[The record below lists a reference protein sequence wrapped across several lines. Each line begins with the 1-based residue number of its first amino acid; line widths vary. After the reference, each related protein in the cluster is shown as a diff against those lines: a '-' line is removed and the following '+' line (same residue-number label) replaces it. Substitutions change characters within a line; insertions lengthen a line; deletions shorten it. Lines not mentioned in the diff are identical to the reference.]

1 MKIQYIMR
9 RIFIIAQIALTVSA
23 FATGT
28 VVNSFLI
35 TEMGGYPPRGLAYD
49 ASTDSY
55 WVTAN
60 FDENSVKA
68 YRFTY
73 DGTSATV
80 EETVNIDSNFYWSMD
95 IAAGDYL
102 YMNSDFVPETRSGD
116 IADFYHINK
125 SNGNIVNTYAGPFP
139 ANEHLNGAA
148 FDGSHLYLSSYDS
161 STIYQVNTDGTVV
174 SSFAH
179 DSARNNGLA
188 WGGVDIRDEGLWVVS
203 GPPHNTVTK
212 YISGVQV
219 DQWFIDLGDEYIAGA
234 CWGWTDNESLFVST
248 LSGNKLI
255 YEISFASTAIESA
268 SLGKIKAAFK

>member
-1 MKIQYIMR
+1 MI
-9 RIFIIAQIALTVSA
+9 RILTIAHIALAVSA

-28 VVNSFLI
+28 VVNSFSI

-55 WVTAN
+55 WVTSN

-73 DGTSATV
+73 DGATAVV
-80 EETVNIDSNFYWSMD
+80 EETVKVDGNFYWSMD

-102 YMNSDFVPETRSGD
+102 YMNSDFVPETRTGD

-125 SNGNIVNTYAGPFP
+125 TSGNIVNSYAGPFP

-161 STIYQVNTDGTVV
+161 NTIYEVNVDGTVV

-179 DSARNNGLA
+179 DSAVNNGLA
-188 WGGVDIRDEGLWVVS
+188 WGGLDTPDEGLWVVS
-203 GPPHNTVTK
+203 GPPNTTVTK

-219 DQWFIDLGDEYIAGA
+219 DQWFIDLNGEYIAGA
-234 CWGWTDNESLFVST
+234 CWGLDSNESLLVST
-248 LSGNKLI
+248 RSGNKLI
-255 YEISFASTAIESA
+255 YEISFASAIIESA
-268 SLGKIKAAFK
+268 SLGKIKATFR